1 MAKKLAPLHPGEILR
16 EEFLVPLNVSAGA
29 LAKACDIPQ
38 AHLEQLSNEQTFVSA
53 DTALRLS
60 KAFGTTPEF
69 WLNLQN
75 SFDLETAK
83 TKIAGELDSIKLMD
97 QKHIGDVRCEADD
110 ALRAAR
116 TNIARHERDDV

>member
-1 MAKKLAPLHPGEILR
+1 MAKKLPPLHPGEVLR
-16 EEFLVPLNVSAGA
+16 EEFLVPLDISAGA
-29 LAKACDIPQ
+29 LATACCVPQ
-38 AHLEQLSNEQTFVSA
+38 VRFERLSNEQTAVSA

-83 TKIAGELDSIKLMD
+83 TKIAGELDSIKLLD
-97 QKHIGDVRCEADD
+97 QKHIGDVRCKADD
-110 ALRAAR
+110 AIRAAK
-116 TNIARHERDDV
+116 TVARHERDDV